1 MPFALIAHDYP
12 DALERRLACR
22 ERHLARLKALAEQ
35 GKVLGG
41 GVLLNDEGKMIGSN
55 VHLDFGQREDLDRW
69 LEDEPYVLEQVWE
82 QIEVREIKLLNL
94 G

>member
-22 ERHLARLKALAEQ
+22 ERHLARLKALAGE

-41 GVLLNDEGKMIGSN
+41 GVLLNEEGRMIGSN
-55 VHLDFGQREDLDRW
+55 VHLDFEQRSDLQRW
-69 LEDEPYVLEQVWE
+69 LDEEPYVLERVWE
-82 QIEVREIKLLNL
+82 HIEIREIRMLDLS
-94 G
+94 

>member
-22 ERHLARLKALAEQ
+22 ERHLARLQALARA

-55 VHLDFGQREDLDRW
+55 VHLDFEHRGDLERW
-69 LEDEPYVLEQVWE
+69 LDDEPYVLERVWE
-82 QIEVREIKLLNL
+82 HIEIREIKLLNL